1 MARDELTG
9 AGRETWDLVVVGGG
23 PAGAAAAITGAA
35 AGLSVVLL
43 EARGSPGPRPGET
56 LHPGVE
62 VVLRELGAA
71 DDAAVGSWVRHAGH
85 WVQWGGP
92 PRFEA
97 FGGDAAGP
105 WYGYQAPRDELDALL
120 LDRAAAAGA
129 CVRRGCRAVDLTV
142 TRGRVDGVV
151 VEGGWLPTRHVI
163 DASGR
168 RHWASRRLAAPVD
181 RVSLRLIAS
190 WGHLHGRWPARD
202 DAPLLRAD
210 ADGWTW
216 TAQVASGVYAWVG
229 LDVPGAGR
237 LRTPPAHPAGLSVAG
252 GPHGA
257 DVTWRRAAAAAAPG
271 LLLTG
276 DAAGVLDPASGSG
289 VLRALVTGTVAA
301 RAVADVR
308 LGRLPEEHVITAYRR
323 WHSAWFRADVARL
336 DGLYRVFPGWPPTLA
351 DAPVPAG
358 QPMQG

>member
-1 MARDELTG
+1 VARHELSG
-9 AGRETWDLVVVGGG
+9 PGREVRDLVVVGGG

-43 EARGSPGPRPGET
+43 EAVGSARPRPGET

-62 VVLRELGAA
+62 VVLRELDAA
-71 DDAAVGSWVRHAGH
+71 DGAAVGSWVRHTGH

-97 FGGDAAGP
+97 FGADAAGP
-105 WYGYQAPRDELDALL
+105 WYGYQAPRDQLDGLL
-120 LDRAAAAGA
+120 LARAAAAGA
-129 CVRRGCRAVDLTV
+129 EVRRGCRAVDLTA

-151 VEGGWLPTRHVI
+151 VDGGRLPTRHVI

-168 RHWASRRLAAPVD
+168 RHWAARRLAVPVE
-181 RVSLRLIAS
+181 RVSPRLIAS
-190 WGHLHGRWPARD
+190 WGHLHGRWSARD
-202 DAPLLRAD
+202 GAPLLRAD
-210 ADGWTW
+210 AEGWTW
-216 TAQVASGVYAWVG
+216 TARVAPGTYAWVG
-229 LDVPGAGR
+229 LDVTGSGR
-237 LRTPPAHPAGLSVAG
+237 LRRPPAHPAGLTTTG

-257 DVTWRRAAAAAAPG
+257 DVTWRRAAVAAAPG
-271 LLLTG
+271 LLLAG

-308 LGRLPEEHVITAYRR
+308 LGRLPEQHVITAYRR
-323 WHSAWFRADVARL
+323 WLSAWFRADVARL

-351 DAPVPAG
+351 GAPVLAG